1 MAMTAE
7 QVIELK
13 AKLKAELARRNG
25 LGSVAEFASEQY
37 EFNEVP
43 QAGKPITADQGKKII
58 DLLLQICDYKDLR
71 CVVKGD
77 TLPEAFD
84 AELLD
89 LVDKLSQEQSTG
101 EITEESSCRGLCTGL
116 CVGSCINNCNGCIGC
131 TGQSGAKIY
140 GHGVMG
146 VKGTINKIQ

>member
-13 AKLKAELARRNG
+13 AKLKAELARRSG
-25 LGSVAEFASEQY
+25 LGSVAEFASDEY
-37 EFNEVP
+37 DFTEVP
-43 QAGKPITADQGKKII
+43 QAGRAITADQGKKII

-71 CVVKGD
+71 YVVKGD

-89 LVDKLSQEQSTG
+89 LVDKLSKEQITGDST
-101 EITEESSCRGLCTGL
+101 EVSSCNGLCTGL
-116 CVGSCINNCNGCIGC
+116 CVGSCINTCNGCTGC
-131 TGQSGAKIY
+131 TGSSGAKIY
-140 GHGVMG
+140 GHGVS
-146 VKGTINKIQ
+146 KTSGTINRVK